1 MANKEKL
8 ANKDLPALL
17 TQENV
22 KKRFTEVLDKNAP
35 NFIQTLLTIYN
46 SNEQFKK
53 CEPVSILAAAGLAAT
68 LNLSISPTLG
78 YAYIIPFGNKAQ
90 FQIGVKGLVQLA
102 HRTGRY
108 TALHSGV
115 VREGEIRGV
124 DCITGEL
131 IRGEK
136 LSEEIIGYV
145 AFMRLDN
152 GFEKSL
158 YMTKEEIEKHADT
171 FSQTYRA
178 DKAKNWSSSIWSKH
192 FDRMACKTVLKLL
205 LNRWGVMSAGLQ
217 EAIQGDQ
224 SVVTKSTFTYVDN
237 DGHTSAREDYSQ
249 LEFQTPCGEPATENI
264 EQTPCGEIVNPV
276 TGEVVGF

>member
-1 MANKEKL
+1 MA
-8 ANKDLPALL
+8 KDLPALL
-17 TQENV
+17 AQENV

-46 SNEQFKK
+46 GSEQLQK
-53 CEPVSILAAAGLAAT
+53 CTPISILGAAGLAAT
-68 LNLSISPTLG
+68 LNLSISPSLG
-78 YAYIIPFGNKAQ
+78 YAYIVPFKDQAQ
-90 FQIGVKGLVQLA
+90 FQIGWKGLVQLA

-124 DCITGEL
+124 DCMTGEL

-136 LSEEIIGYV
+136 ISDEVIGYV
-145 AFMRLDN
+145 AYFRLDN

-158 YMTKEEIEKHADT
+158 YMTKAEIEKHAET
-171 FSQTYRA
+171 FSQTY
-178 DKAKNWSSSIWSKH
+178 KWNKNNSIWYKH

-205 LNRWGVMSAGLQ
+205 INRWGIISGPLA

-224 SVVTKSTFTYVDN
+224 SIVTKNTFTYVDN
-237 DGHTSAREDYSQ
+237 GGRTVPRDECPKDND
-249 LEFQTPCGEPATENI
+249 LPPAEVVDVET
-264 EQTPCGEIVNPV
+264 GEILGGTNN
-276 TGEVVGF
+276 E

>member
-1 MANKEKL
+1 MAENK
-8 ANKDLPALL
+8 NSLPALL
-17 TQENV
+17 SREDV

-35 NFIQTLLTIYN
+35 NFMQTLLTVYN
-46 SNEQFKK
+46 GNDQLKK

-68 LNLSISPTLG
+68 LNLSISPSLG
-78 YAYIIPFGNKAQ
+78 HAYIIPFNGKAQ

-124 DCITGEL
+124 DCVTGEL

-136 LSEEIIGYV
+136 ISDEVVGY
-145 AFMRLDN
+145 AAYMRLDN

-158 YMTKEEIEKHADT
+158 YMTKAEVEEHAQT
-171 FSQTYRA
+171 FSQTYKYQK
-178 DKAKNWSSSIWSKH
+178 DKSIWGKF
-192 FDRMACKTVLKLL
+192 FDKMACKTVLKLL
-205 LNRWGVMSAGLQ
+205 LNRWGITSSHLS
-217 EAIQGDQ
+217 EAIQADQ

-237 DGHTSAREDYSQ
+237 DGRTVQREDYSQ
-249 LEFQTPCGEPATENI
+249 LDGETEI
-264 EQTPCGEIVNPV
+264 VDDETGEILKIENA
-276 TGEVVGF
+276 EK